1 MDPVQT
7 LIQALEHA
15 RLSNSIAIGVV
26 AIWLY
31 DWLSALPLE
40 VELIWKSRWGLVK
53 SIFIFGRVLFP
64 LHSISTLIYV
74 HSSVLTKAECHSVFA
89 VGSISGVAHSFLA
102 EAVIYLQVYAL
113 SQGNRWMGIFLG
125 IQFVA
130 FAIAVAILQALFFK
144 SMAYMVLPFEGFH
157 CIPFKFHNGVAT
169 ATYNAAIATESVIVL
184 ITFWIVYRKYGH
196 SRSRMLQVLLRDGLL
211 YMHGIVLLS
220 TANTIIAY
228 RAPDTL
234 KFILGQYVS
243 FTHQTLECP
252 PSSTMYRPKGVFT
265 HILFTRLILHLR
277 SKAAKDVELG
287 HSGARG
293 ANMISI
299 GSNMQFASHSSRFQN
314 SHLHSHSSG
323 TAGT

>member
-228 RAPDTL
+228 RAP
-234 KFILGQYVS
+234 V
-243 FTHQTLECP
+243 C
-252 PSSTMYRPKGVFT
+252 SST
-265 HILFTRLILHLR
+265 
-277 SKAAKDVELG
+277 AKLWT
-287 HSGARG
+287 
-293 ANMISI
+293 
-299 GSNMQFASHSSRFQN
+299 GSPH
-314 SHLHSHSSG
+314 
-323 TAGT
+323 

>member
-211 YMHGIVLLS
+211 YMHGIVC
-220 TANTIIAY
+220 
-228 RAPDTL
+228 
-234 KFILGQYVS
+234 KFKSICARSCQPRDFLRRQ
-243 FTHQTLECP
+243 C
-252 PSSTMYRPKGVFT
+252 YRPLIQLLLIERRYVRAQLNFGRAHLIDDHDKRR
-265 HILFTRLILHLR
+265 IL
-277 SKAAKDVELG
+277 
-287 HSGARG
+287 
-293 ANMISI
+293 
-299 GSNMQFASHSSRFQN
+299 
-314 SHLHSHSSG
+314 
-323 TAGT
+323 